1 MNKPFYIIEPKVK
14 KVPFILSVPHC
25 GIDFPDEIVKDY
37 IPEMIKS
44 PDDTDWFVHQLY
56 SFAAKMGITTI
67 YAKYSRWVIDLNR
80 DPKSLPLYDDGR
92 IITALTPT
100 SDFLGRN
107 IYNSKD
113 QLPNKNEVERRLNKY
128 YWPYYDKVQS
138 LLNDCKNEFGKALL
152 WDAHSIRQFVP
163 TIQKEKFP
171 DMILGNNNE
180 TTANKLII
188 NSALESLNSS
198 HYGINHNTPFKGG
211 HITRYFGKPKNN
223 IHALQLEMNK
233 ILYMDDTETK
243 FNEVRSRDV
252 QSVLK
257 QTFKNLIETLELL

>member
-1 MNKPFYIIEPKVK
+1 MPFYIIEPKVK

-25 GIDFPDEIVKDY
+25 GIDFPDEIVKNY

-56 SFAAKMGITTI
+56 SFAAEMGITTI
-67 YAKYSRWVIDLNR
+67 YAKFSRWVIDLNR

-92 IITALTPT
+92 IITELTPT
-100 SDFLGRN
+100 SDFLGRK

-188 NSALESLNSS
+188 NSAL
-198 HYGINHNTPFKGG
+198 
-211 HITRYFGKPKNN
+211 
-223 IHALQLEMNK
+223 
-233 ILYMDDTETK
+233 
-243 FNEVRSRDV
+243 
-252 QSVLK
+252 
-257 QTFKNLIETLELL
+257 